1 MEFFKKVPTLHFMRL
16 RRRWYG
22 LSALLVLASV
32 ASLIVHGL
40 HLSIDFTGGVEVEV
54 GFTQPANLEQVRQ
67 MLLAQGFKEPQV
79 QIVDTVRDVLVRL
92 PPQGETVT
100 GAEVGNHIKAVLSA
114 LDPQV
119 TLRRADSV
127 GSQVGRE
134 LANNGALALLFTFL
148 LIGLYVSVRFHTYR
162 LGVGATVAAM
172 HNPIVVIGFFS
183 VTGLTF
189 DLPALAAVLAVIG
202 HSLNDTVV
210 VFDRIRENFEKSR
223 RAPPLDLIDAAIN
236 QTLSR
241 TVITSGATFVV
252 VLMLFVFGGE
262 ALRGFSVA
270 LLVGIVV
277 VTYSSIYVASSL
289 ALDLGL
295 TGNDLF
301 PVRKTADELDKM
313 P

>member
-1 MEFFKKVPTLHFMRL
+1 MEFFKKVPTLHFMRP
-16 RRRWYG
+16 RRRWYTV
-22 LSALLVLASV
+22 SATLVLATV
-32 ASLIVHGL
+32 VSLVWRGL
-40 HLSIDFTGGVEVEV
+40 HLAIDFTGGVEVEV
-54 GFTQPANLEQVRQ
+54 GFSQPANLDTVRQ
-67 MLLAQGFKEPQV
+67 TLTAHGFADPQV

-100 GAEVGNHIKAVLSA
+100 GAEIGARIRAALATIDPAV
-114 LDPQV
+114 Q
-119 TLRRADSV
+119 LRRADSV

-172 HNPIVVIGFFS
+172 HNPIVVVGFFS

-223 RAPPLDLIDAAIN
+223 RAQPIDLIDAAIN

-252 VLMLFVFGGE
+252 VLMLFLFGGE

-277 VTYSSIYVASSL
+277 VTYSSIYVASAL

-301 PVRKTADELDKM
+301 PVRKSADELDRM

>member
-22 LSALLVLASV
+22 LSTLMVV
-32 ASLIVHGL
+32 ATVVSLIVRGL
-40 HLSIDFTGGVEVEV
+40 HLSIDFTGGVEVEL
-54 GFTQPANLEQVRQ
+54 GFSAPANIEQVQ
-67 MLLAQGFKEPQV
+67 ATLVQSGFKEPQV
-79 QIVDTVRDVLVRL
+79 QLVDSVRDVLVRL
-92 PPQGETVT
+92 PPQGETVK
-100 GAEVGNHIKAVLSA
+100 GAEVGKRIEAVLQTI
-114 LDPQV
+114 DPKV
-119 TLRRADSV
+119 AMHRADSV

-134 LANNGALALLFTFL
+134 LAENGALALVFTFL
-148 LIGLYVSVRFHTYR
+148 LIGLYVSIRFHTWR
-162 LGVGATVAAM
+162 LGTGAVIASM
-172 HNPIVVIGFFS
+172 HNPIVVVGFFS

-210 VFDRIRENFEKSR
+210 VFDRIRENFERSR
-223 RAPPLDLIDAAIN
+223 RAASADLIDAAIN

-252 VLMLFVFGGE
+252 VLMLLLFGGE

-289 ALDLGL
+289 ALDMGL

-301 PVRKTADELDKM
+301 PQRKSADELDKM

>member
-32 ASLIVHGL
+32 ASIAVHGL

-54 GFTQPANLEQVRQ
+54 GFTKPANLEQVRQ
-67 MLLAQGFKEPQV
+67 ILLAQGFKEPQV

-100 GAEVGNHIKAVLSA
+100 GAEVGNHIKTALST
-114 LDPQV
+114 LDPDV
-119 TLRRADSV
+119 KLRRADSV

-148 LIGLYVSVRFHTYR
+148 LIGLYVSIRFHTYR

>member
-16 RRRWYG
+16 RRRWYA
-22 LSALLVLASV
+22 LSSLLVIATV
-32 ASLIVHGL
+32 VSLFVHGL
-40 HLSIDFTGGVEVEV
+40 HLSIDFTGGVEVELAF
-54 GFTQPANLEQVRQ
+54 GAPADLDRVRAA
-67 MLLAQGFKEPQV
+67 LTANGFKEPQV
-79 QIVDTVRDVLVRL
+79 QLVDTVRDVLVRL

-100 GAEVGNHIKAVLSA
+100 GTEIGKRIHAALVG
-114 LDPQV
+114 LDPTV
-119 TLRRADSV
+119 EVRRADSV

-134 LANNGALALLFTFL
+134 LAENGALALFFTFF
-148 LIGLYVSVRFHTYR
+148 LIGLYVSIRFHTWR
-162 LGVGATVAAM
+162 LGTGAVVASM

-183 VTGLTF
+183 ITGLTF

-210 VFDRIRENFEKSR
+210 VFDRIRENFERSR
-223 RAPPLDLIDAAIN
+223 RAAPADVIDAAIN

-252 VLMLFVFGGE
+252 VLMLLLFGGE

-289 ALDLGL
+289 ALDMGL
-295 TGNDLF
+295 TGHDLF
-301 PVRKTADELDKM
+301 PQKKSADELDRM

>member
-16 RRRWYG
+16 RRRWYS
-22 LSALLVLASV
+22 LSALMVVATVVSLVAR
-32 ASLIVHGL
+32 GL
-40 HLSIDFTGGVEVEV
+40 HLSIDFTGGVEVELA
-54 GFTQPANLEQVRQ
+54 FSAPADLDQVRST
-67 MLLAQGFKEPQV
+67 LIAQGLKEPQV

-100 GAEVGNHIKAVLSA
+100 GTEMGKRIQASLATV
-114 LDPQV
+114 DPKV
-119 TLRRADSV
+119 VVRRADSV
-127 GSQVGRE
+127 GSQVGKE
-134 LANNGALALLFTFL
+134 LAQNGALALLFTFL
-148 LIGLYVSVRFHTYR
+148 LIGLYVSIRFHTWR
-162 LGVGATVAAM
+162 LGTGAVVASM
-172 HNPIVVIGFFS
+172 HNPIVVVGFFS
-183 VTGLTF
+183 MTGLTF

-210 VFDRIRENFEKSR
+210 VFDRIRENFERSR
-223 RAPPLDLIDAAIN
+223 RAVPSDLIDAAIN

-252 VLMLFVFGGE
+252 VLMLFLFGGE

-295 TGNDLF
+295 TANDLS
-301 PVRKTADELDKM
+301 PQRKAADELDKM

>member
-22 LSALLVLASV
+22 LSLLMVVASV
-32 ASLIVHGL
+32 VSLAVHGL
-40 HLSIDFTGGVEVEV
+40 HLSIDFTGGVEIEV
-54 GFTQPANLEQVRQ
+54 AFTAPANLDQVRAV
-67 MLLAQGFKEPQV
+67 LTANGFAEPQV
-79 QIVDTVRDVLVRL
+79 QIVDSVRDVLVRL

-100 GAEVGNHIKAVLSA
+100 GAEIGNRIKAA
-114 LDPQV
+114 LASIDPSVQ
-119 TLRRADSV
+119 LRRADSV

-134 LANNGALALLFTFL
+134 LAENGALALLFTFL
-148 LIGLYVSVRFHTYR
+148 LIGLYVSIRFHTLR
-162 LGVGATVAAM
+162 LGTGAVVAAM
-172 HNPIVVIGFFS
+172 HNPIVVVGFFS

-210 VFDRIRENFEKSR
+210 VFDRIRENFERSR
-223 RAPPLDLIDAAIN
+223 RAPPADLIDAAIN

-252 VLMLFVFGGE
+252 VLMLLLFGGE
-262 ALRGFSVA
+262 ALSGFSVA

-289 ALDLGL
+289 ALDMGL

-301 PVRKTADELDKM
+301 PARKSADDLDKM

>member
-22 LSALLVLASV
+22 LSLLMVV
-32 ASLIVHGL
+32 ASAVSLVVHGL
-40 HLSIDFTGGVEVEV
+40 HLSIDFTGGVEVELS
-54 GFTQPANLEQVRQ
+54 FSAPANLDQVRTAL
-67 MLLAQGFKEPQV
+67 MRNGFQEPQV
-79 QIVDTVRDVLVRL
+79 QIVDSVRDILVRL
-92 PPQGETVT
+92 PPQGATVT
-100 GAEVGNHIKAVLSA
+100 GTEIGKRIQAVLTTI
-114 LDPQV
+114 DPKV
-119 TLRRADSV
+119 EVRRADSV

-134 LANNGALALLFTFL
+134 LAENGALALLFTFL
-148 LIGLYVSVRFHTYR
+148 LIGLYVSIRFHTWR
-162 LGVGATVAAM
+162 LGTGAVVASM
-172 HNPIVVIGFFS
+172 HNPIVVVGFFS

-210 VFDRIRENFEKSR
+210 VFDRIRENFERSR
-223 RAPPLDLIDAAIN
+223 RAPPSDLIDAAIN

-252 VLMLFVFGGE
+252 VLMLFLFGGE

-289 ALDLGL
+289 ALDMGL

-301 PVRKTADELDKM
+301 PQRKSTDELDRM

>member
-1 MEFFKKVPTLHFMRL
+1 MEFFKKVPTLHFMRP
-16 RRRWYG
+16 RRRWYTV
-22 LSALLVLASV
+22 SATLVLATV
-32 ASLIVHGL
+32 VSLVWRGL

-54 GFTQPANLEQVRQ
+54 GFSQPANLDAVRQ
-67 MLLAQGFKEPQV
+67 TLIAHGFADPQV

-100 GAEVGNHIKAVLSA
+100 GAEVGNRIKAALSA
-114 LDPQV
+114 IDPAVQ
-119 TLRRADSV
+119 LRRADSV

-172 HNPIVVIGFFS
+172 HNPIVVVGFFS

-223 RAPPLDLIDAAIN
+223 RATPMDLIDAAIN

-252 VLMLFVFGGE
+252 VLMLFLFGGE

-277 VTYSSIYVASSL
+277 VTYSSIYVASAL

-301 PVRKTADELDKM
+301 PVRKSADELDRM

>member
-32 ASLIVHGL
+32 ASLVVHGL

-54 GFTQPANLEQVRQ
+54 GFTKPANLEQVREI
-67 MLLAQGFKEPQV
+67 LLAQGFKEPQV

-100 GAEVGNHIKAVLSA
+100 GAEVGNHIKTALSR
-114 LDPQV
+114 LDPNV
-119 TLRRADSV
+119 ILRRADSV

-148 LIGLYVSVRFHTYR
+148 LIGLYVSIRFHTYR

>member
-1 MEFFKKVPTLHFMRL
+1 MEFFKKVPTLHFMRP
-16 RRRWYG
+16 RRRWYTV
-22 LSALLVLASV
+22 SSLLVVATI
-32 ASLIVHGL
+32 ASLAWRGL
-40 HLSIDFTGGVEVEV
+40 HLAIDFTGGVEVEV
-54 GFTQPANLEQVRQ
+54 SFTQPADLDQVRST
-67 MLLAQGFKEPQV
+67 LAAQGFTEAQV
-79 QIVDTVRDVLVRL
+79 QVVDTVRDVLVRL

-100 GAEVGNHIKAVLSA
+100 GAEVGARIKKVLAAIDPAVE
-114 LDPQV
+114 
-119 TLRRADSV
+119 LRRADSV

-162 LGVGATVAAM
+162 LGVGGVVAAL
-172 HNPIVVIGFFS
+172 HDPIVVVGFFS
-183 VTGLTF
+183 MTGLTF
-189 DLPALAAVLAVIG
+189 DLPALGAVLAVIG

-223 RAPPLDLIDAAIN
+223 RAAPADVIDAAIN

-252 VLMLFVFGGE
+252 VLMLFLFGGD

-277 VTYSSIYVASSL
+277 VTYSSIYVASAL

-301 PVRKTADELDKM
+301 PVRKSADELDRM

>member
-22 LSALLVLASV
+22 LSLLMVLATV
-32 ASLIVHGL
+32 VSLIVHGL
-40 HLSIDFTGGVEVEV
+40 HLSIDFTGGVEVELS
-54 GFTQPANLEQVRQ
+54 FSAPANVEQIQSTLV
-67 MLLAQGFKEPQV
+67 ASGFKEPQV
-79 QIVDTVRDVLVRL
+79 QLVDSVRDVLVRL
-92 PPQGETVT
+92 PPQGETVKGT
-100 GAEVGNHIKAVLSA
+100 EVGKRIETA
-114 LDPQV
+114 LAAIDPKV
-119 TLRRADSV
+119 RMHRADSV

-134 LANNGALALLFTFL
+134 LAENGALALVFTFL
-148 LIGLYVSVRFHTYR
+148 LIGLYVSIRFHTWR
-162 LGVGATVAAM
+162 LGTGAVVASM

-210 VFDRIRENFEKSR
+210 VFDRIRENFERSR
-223 RAPPLDLIDAAIN
+223 RAASADLIDAAIN

-252 VLMLFVFGGE
+252 VLMLLLFGGE

-289 ALDLGL
+289 ALDMGL

-301 PVRKTADELDKM
+301 PQRKSADELDKM

>member
-22 LSALLVLASV
+22 LSTLMVVATIVSLSV
-32 ASLIVHGL
+32 RGL
-40 HLSIDFTGGVEVEV
+40 HLSIDFTGGVEVEL
-54 GFTQPANLEQVRQ
+54 GFSAPANIEQVQ
-67 MLLAQGFKEPQV
+67 ATLVQNGFKEPQV
-79 QIVDTVRDVLVRL
+79 QLVDSVRDVLVRL

-100 GAEVGNHIKAVLSA
+100 GTEVGKRMEAVLQTI
-114 LDPQV
+114 DPKV
-119 TLRRADSV
+119 AMHRADSV

-134 LANNGALALLFTFL
+134 LAENGALALVFTFL
-148 LIGLYVSVRFHTYR
+148 LIGLYVSIRFHTWR
-162 LGVGATVAAM
+162 LGSGAVIASM
-172 HNPIVVIGFFS
+172 HNPIVVVGFFS

-210 VFDRIRENFEKSR
+210 VFDRIRENFERSR
-223 RAPPLDLIDAAIN
+223 RAASADLIDTAIN

-252 VLMLFVFGGE
+252 VLMLLLFGGE

-289 ALDLGL
+289 ALDMGL

-301 PVRKTADELDKM
+301 PQRKSADELDKM

>member
-16 RRRWYG
+16 RRRWYS
-22 LSALLVLASV
+22 LSVLMVV
-32 ASLIVHGL
+32 ATIVSLIARGL
-40 HLSIDFTGGVEVEV
+40 HLSIDFTGGVEVEL
-54 GFTQPANLEQVRQ
+54 GFSGPANVEQIHAT
-67 MLLAQGFKEPQV
+67 LLQGGFKEPQV

-100 GAEVGNHIKAVLSA
+100 GTEIGKHLSTLLAAIDPAVK
-114 LDPQV
+114 V
-119 TLRRADSV
+119 NRADSV

-134 LANNGALALLFTFL
+134 LAENGALALLFTFF
-148 LIGLYVSVRFHTYR
+148 LIGLYVSIRFHTWR
-162 LGVGATVAAM
+162 LGTGAVVASM
-172 HNPIVVIGFFS
+172 HNPIVVVGFFS

-210 VFDRIRENFEKSR
+210 VFDRIRENFERSR
-223 RAPPLDLIDAAIN
+223 RAPPVDLIDAAIN

-252 VLMLFVFGGE
+252 VLMLLLFGGE
-262 ALRGFSVA
+262 ALQGFSVA

-295 TGNDLF
+295 TGNDLS
-301 PVRKTADELDKM
+301 PQRKSADELDKL

>member
-1 MEFFKKVPTLHFMRL
+1 MEFFKKVPTLHFMRP
-16 RRRWYG
+16 RRRWYTV
-22 LSALLVLASV
+22 SATLVLATV
-32 ASLIVHGL
+32 VSLVWRGL

-54 GFTQPANLEQVRQ
+54 GFSQPANLDAVRQ
-67 MLLAQGFKEPQV
+67 TLIAHGFSDPQV

-100 GAEVGNHIKAVLSA
+100 GAEVGNRIKAALSA
-114 LDPQV
+114 IDPAVQ
-119 TLRRADSV
+119 LRRADSV

-172 HNPIVVIGFFS
+172 HNPIVVVGFFS

-223 RAPPLDLIDAAIN
+223 RATPMDLIDAAIN

-252 VLMLFVFGGE
+252 VLMLFLFGGE

-277 VTYSSIYVASSL
+277 VTYSSIYVASAL

-301 PVRKTADELDKM
+301 PVRKSADELDRM